1 MTKEQQSH
9 IFEKF
14 YRVPKGSVHDVK
26 GFGIGLFYVKFVV
39 EQHGG
44 KVTVESQLGNGST
57 FTIWL
62 PIN

>member
-1 MTKEQQSH
+1 MTREHMSH
-9 IFEKF
+9 VFEKF

-26 GFGIGLFYVKFVV
+26 GFGIGLYYVKFVV

-44 KVTVESQLGNGST
+44 KVSVQSEVNKGST

-62 PIN
+62 PLD